1 MLAVRATDA
10 HGSPLPTRRA
20 ERGGT
25 LHPVDLQI
33 PADVTDVLSR
43 LQDAR
48 HEAFVV
54 GGCVRDAIRGVEPGD
69 WDVATD
75 AKPERIQ
82 ELFRR
87 SLYTNRFGTV
97 VVRTAEREIEVT
109 TYRVEAGYSDARRP
123 DRVEFTD
130 SLLAD
135 LSRRDL
141 TMNAMAWAPVG
152 EAAAT
157 AVGGGRRAGRLVDP
171 HGGKADLDAK
181 VIRAVGDPDE
191 RFREDA
197 LRLLRTVRF
206 AAVLGMLIEP
216 ATAAAIGRNAGLA
229 AGLSGE
235 RVGQELTK
243 MLLAGRPS
251 AGFRL
256 LSELGLLAVIC
267 PELEVC
273 RQIPQDKAVAQD
285 VFEHS
290 LLTLDAVERPDLVL
304 RLAALLH
311 DVGKAETMADGHF
324 HQHEFVGEHLAR
336 RILRRWKLPKET
348 VAQVAHLIR
357 HHMFWYQD
365 AWTGSAVRRFI
376 RNVGLDDILPLF
388 ELRRADNIGSGA
400 RAGKMYAL
408 EQLYLRVQEE
418 IHRANAFSTRDL
430 AVNGNDLMAALA
442 LQPGPEV
449 GRIQRELFERVLD
462 DPDLNT
468 RESLLR
474 IAREIRDAQPG
485 DGDRA

>member
-1 MLAVRATDA
+1 MAARYLD
-10 HGSPLPTRRA
+10 SPA
-20 ERGGT
+20 
-25 LHPVDLQI
+25 VDLRI
-33 PADVTDVLSR
+33 PADVSDVLER
-43 LQDAR
+43 LHTAGQ
-48 HEAFVV
+48 EAFVV
-54 GGCVRDAIRGVEPGD
+54 GGCVRDAIRGVEPQD
-69 WDVATD
+69 WDIATD
-75 AKPERIQ
+75 AKPDRIQ

-109 TYRVEAGYSDARRP
+109 TYRVEAEYSDARRP
-123 DRVEFTD
+123 DSVEFTD

-141 TMNAMAWAPVG
+141 TMNAMAWSG
-152 EAAAT
+152 
-157 AVGGGRRAGRLVDP
+157 GRLVDP
-171 HGGKADLDAK
+171 HGGKADLDNRI
-181 VIRAVGDPDE
+181 IRAVGDPDE

-197 LRLLRTVRF
+197 LRMLRAVRF

-216 ATAAAIGRNAGLA
+216 ATAAAIARNAGLA
-229 AGLSGE
+229 EGLSGE
-235 RVGQELTK
+235 RVNQEITK
-243 MLLAGRPS
+243 MLLADRPS
-251 AGFRL
+251 AGVRL

-273 RQIPQDKAVAQD
+273 RRIPQDKAVAQD

-290 LLTLDAVERPDLVL
+290 LLALDAVERPDLVL

-324 HQHEFVGEHLAR
+324 HQHEFVGEHLSR
-336 RILRRWKLPKET
+336 RILRRWKFPKET
-348 VAQVAHLIR
+348 VSQVAHLVR

-365 AWTGSAVRRFI
+365 GWTDAAVRRFI
-376 RNVGLDDILPLF
+376 RNVGLDNILTLF

-408 EQLYLRVQEE
+408 DQLLLRVQEE
-418 IHRANAFSTRDL
+418 IQRANAVSTRDL
-430 AVNGNDLMAALA
+430 AVDGNDLMAELG
-442 LQPGPEV
+442 LEPGPEV

-468 RESLLR
+468 RESLLAL
-474 IAREIRDAQPG
+474 ARVFHAGANRQTDNVDQT
-485 DGDRA
+485 